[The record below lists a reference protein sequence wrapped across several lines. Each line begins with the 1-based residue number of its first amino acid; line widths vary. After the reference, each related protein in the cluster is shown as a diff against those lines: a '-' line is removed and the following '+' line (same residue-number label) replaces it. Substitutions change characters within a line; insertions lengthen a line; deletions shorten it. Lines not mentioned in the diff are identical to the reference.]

1 MSVSPSRRERSE
13 GSAVAADLA
22 STSPADFSAACRNF
36 RTPGAR
42 LQREWLRLLSGVAG
56 KRFTS
61 GINTQLLGAARAELV
76 LREHTQHRFA
86 QYLFGT
92 ALQQHPDG
100 NFLEPTRKTTVMV
113 IDLLIDLVTSQ
124 FYLLGVDHH
133 HVIPAIQIGREIRFV
148 LAD

>member
-1 MSVSPSRRERSE
+1 LPACPSRRERSE
-13 GSAVAADLA
+13 GSAVAADFA
-22 STSPADFSAACRNF
+22 STTLADFSAACRNF

-92 ALQQHPDG
+92 ALQHHPDG
-100 NFLEPTRKTTVMV
+100 NFFQPTRITTVMA
-113 IDLLIDLVTSQ
+113 IQFLINLVARE
-124 FYLLGVDHH
+124 FNLLGVDHH
-133 HVIPAIQIGREIRFV
+133 HVIP
-148 LAD
+148 